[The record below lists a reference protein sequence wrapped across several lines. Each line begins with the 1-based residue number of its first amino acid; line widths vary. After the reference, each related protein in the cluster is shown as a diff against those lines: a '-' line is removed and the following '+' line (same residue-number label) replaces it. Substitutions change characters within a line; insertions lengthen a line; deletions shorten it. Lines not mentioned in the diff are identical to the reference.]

1 MTDFRQ
7 QAELGRL
14 ARLLHVPETGLEFL
28 HTADVDS
35 LRQLRTA
42 ASRLLLDSRRTLFG
56 RIAAA
61 SKLLPTAL
69 VARIAEHSMGPLLC
83 ARVAGEMATARAIDI
98 ARHLKPEFLARAAV
112 HLETQRAC
120 ELTAALPIERVA
132 AVAQELIR
140 RREYIVLGELV
151 DTLPLSI
158 VQAILPAIDDGE
170 ALLRSAFFLEH
181 TGRIADML
189 AVLPEPTLHAVIR
202 TAAAEDSDLWPHAL
216 ALMSSVPEPWQRR
229 LVELALRD
237 DEATLGSMVRGVI
250 RHALWDVA
258 LPLLTLMPAS
268 DRRRLVNLPALH
280 DDTVLGELLA
290 AARDHDLWHALL
302 PLVSVMDTPL
312 RERTGRLLDTL
323 DQDTLHHLLIVTETH
338 ALWSP
343 ALTLVLHMSDTR
355 RGDIAR
361 LMAASSDTSVERLL
375 TDINEREEWL
385 ALMLLFGLLDEDMRR
400 LWLQR
405 LLTLP
410 A

>member
-189 AVLPEPTLHAVIR
+189 AVLPEPTLHTVIR
-202 TAAAEDSDLWPHAL
+202 TAAAEDSDLWPHA
-216 ALMSSVPEPWQRR
+216 
-229 LVELALRD
+229 LALRD

-258 LPLLTLMPAS
+258 LPLRTLMPAS

-280 DDTVLGELLA
+280 DDAVLGELLA

-323 DQDTLHHLLIVTETH
+323 DEDTLHHLLIVTETH

-343 ALTLVLHMSDTR
+343 ALILVLHMSDTR

-361 LMAASSDTSVERLL
+361 LMAAASDTSVERLL

>member
-1 MTDFRQ
+1 
-7 QAELGRL
+7 
-14 ARLLHVPETGLEFL
+14 
-28 HTADVDS
+28 
-35 LRQLRTA
+35 
-42 ASRLLLDSRRTLFG
+42 
-56 RIAAA
+56 
-61 SKLLPTAL
+61 
-69 VARIAEHSMGPLLC
+69 MGPLLC
-83 ARVAGEMATARAIDI
+83 ARVAGEMATAHAIDI

-237 DEATLGSMVRGVI
+237 DEATLGSMVRGGNPSCPVGC
-250 RHALWDVA
+250 RPAPADVDA
-258 LPLLTLMPAS
+258 GVRS
-268 DRRRLVNLPALH
+268 
-280 DDTVLGELLA
+280 A
-290 AARDHDLWHALL
+290 AAGQPAGTARRCRARR
-302 PLVSVMDTPL
+302 TA
-312 RERTGRLLDTL
+312 ERH
-323 DQDTLHHLLIVTETH
+323 Q
-338 ALWSP
+338 
-343 ALTLVLHMSDTR
+343 
-355 RGDIAR
+355 
-361 LMAASSDTSVERLL
+361 
-375 TDINEREEWL
+375 
-385 ALMLLFGLLDEDMRR
+385 
-400 LWLQR
+400 
-405 LLTLP
+405 
-410 A
+410 